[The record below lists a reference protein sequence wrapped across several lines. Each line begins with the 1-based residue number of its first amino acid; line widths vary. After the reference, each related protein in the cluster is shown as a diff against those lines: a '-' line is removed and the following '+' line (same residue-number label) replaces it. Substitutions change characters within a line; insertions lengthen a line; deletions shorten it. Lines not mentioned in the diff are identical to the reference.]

1 MTWLLWNGWRPLFP
15 PHYSCFHPLFLLSF
29 NRNFRVVVSIGHWR
43 SLGGIEMEVVPY
55 CYLRVSMCLM
65 LSSCIVLE
73 VNSSSLMMMFLPSWS
88 GNLDSLM
95 QDGSI
100 NAFLLL
106 LVKVTGMIL
115 MWLWESNEQL
125 VLSTLFEWKEK
136 TGTIQGCVLFRE
148 YFHDD

>member
-1 MTWLLWNGWRPLFP
+1 
-15 PHYSCFHPLFLLSF
+15 
-29 NRNFRVVVSIGHWR
+29 
-43 SLGGIEMEVVPY
+43 MEVIPY
-55 CYLRVSMCLM
+55 CHLRAFLCLDHSRC
-65 LSSCIVLE
+65 LILV

-115 MWLWESNEQL
+115 M
-125 VLSTLFEWKEK
+125 
-136 TGTIQGCVLFRE
+136 
-148 YFHDD
+148 

>member
-1 MTWLLWNGWRPLFP
+1 
-15 PHYSCFHPLFLLSF
+15 
-29 NRNFRVVVSIGHWR
+29 
-43 SLGGIEMEVVPY
+43 MEVVPY

-73 VNSSSLMMMFLPSWS
+73 VNSSSLRMMFLPSWS
-88 GNLDSLM
+88 GYLDSLM

-115 MWLWESNEQL
+115 M
-125 VLSTLFEWKEK
+125 
-136 TGTIQGCVLFRE
+136 
-148 YFHDD
+148 